1 MRRGLEP
8 KCVAQWFL
16 ESFLGTQV
24 SSTLACV
31 TSVSVWFRSKERQR
45 NGIFGFGR
53 EGNETRAKK

>member
-16 ESFLGTQV
+16 ESFLGTPV
-24 SSTLACV
+24 SSILARV
-31 TSVSVWFRSKERQR
+31 ARVSVWLRSKESLR

-53 EGNETRAKK
+53 SRNETRAEK